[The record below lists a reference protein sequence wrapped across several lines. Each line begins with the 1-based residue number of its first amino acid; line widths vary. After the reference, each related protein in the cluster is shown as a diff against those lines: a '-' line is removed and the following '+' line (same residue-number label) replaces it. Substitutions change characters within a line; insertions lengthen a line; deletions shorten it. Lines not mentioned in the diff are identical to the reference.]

1 MYGTIRRYKVTK
13 PKEFNE
19 RVNASFINV
28 IRKVPG
34 FISYVAIDEG
44 DGWWASVSLFES
56 KEGIIQSDK
65 VAADWVRQNAA
76 DLTSGA
82 PEITAGIVVVK

>member
-1 MYGTIRRYKVTK
+1 MYGTIRRYKVSK
-13 PKEFNE
+13 PREFND
-19 RVNASFINV
+19 RVNGSFINL

-76 DLTSGA
+76 DLVSGS

>member
-1 MYGTIRRYKVTK
+1 MYGTIRRYKVTR
-13 PKEFNE
+13 PKDFNE
-19 RVNASFINV
+19 RVNSSFINV

-34 FISYVAIDEG
+34 FISYIAIDEG
-44 DGWWASVSLFES
+44 DGWWASVSLFEN

-65 VAADWVRQNAA
+65 VAADWVKQNAA
-76 DLTSGA
+76 DLTSGS